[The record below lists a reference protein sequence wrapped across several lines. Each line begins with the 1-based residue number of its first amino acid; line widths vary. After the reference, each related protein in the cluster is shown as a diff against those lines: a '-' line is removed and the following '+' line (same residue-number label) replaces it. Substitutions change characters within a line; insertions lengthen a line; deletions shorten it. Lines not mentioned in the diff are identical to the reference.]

1 MAVQAFESL
10 GRLALSYQGGVTSLG
25 GCAGHEGIGIMTL
38 RTSRLAAGAAMAATL
53 SLAATPAFA
62 DGWGGRHRHHGGD
75 DAGWI
80 IGGLIG
86 IGAIAAI
93 ASSANKN
100 KRERDSR
107 YADREEGYPDRDY
120 DSDEQDQADGY
131 ASGGDHYVPGVEGSY
146 STRERDLDG
155 EGDDDEAGPADADQ
169 SYRYGD
175 DGGDA
180 AEPSDV
186 RRDEAIDNRSAAVD
200 ACTAAVQ
207 RDSAR
212 VESVVKTT
220 RDGSGWSIAGKIAG
234 GKDFACTI
242 DDDGSVSEATVDG
255 GGVFD

>member
-1 MAVQAFESL
+1 MAF
-10 GRLALSYQGGVTSLG
+10 
-25 GCAGHEGIGIMTL
+25 
-38 RTSRLAAGAAMAATL
+38 RTSRLAAGAALAAVF

-62 DGWGGRHRHHGGD
+62 DGWGGRHRHRHHGGG

-80 IGGLIG
+80 IGSLIG

-93 ASSANKN
+93 ASSVNKN
-100 KRERDSR
+100 KGERDSR
-107 YADREEGYPDRDY
+107 YDERDEVYPDRDY
-120 DSDEQDQADGY
+120 DSADQDEPDRY
-131 ASGGDHYVPGVEGSY
+131 AAGGDHYVPGVEGSY
-146 STRERDLDG
+146 SDRAPDL
-155 EGDDDEAGPADADQ
+155 GDDGDRDEAGPAAEDQ
-169 SYRYGD
+169 GYGNGD
-175 DGGDA
+175 DSADE

-212 VESVVKTT
+212 VESVDKTT
-220 RDGSGWSIAGKIAG
+220 REGSGWSIAGRVTG
-234 GKDFACTI
+234 GKDFACSV